1 MKYTRILLI
10 VLAVLTFSSCSKFNK
25 LLKSPDVDAKY
36 AKALEYFYA
45 RDYGKANTL
54 FNDILPNTVG
64 TFREDT
70 VMFYMGKSLFNSGEY
85 DLASEMMD
93 SFRNKFLQSS
103 FLEES
108 EFIYAFGLYKAKQT
122 AERDQTATQ
131 RAIIAFNEYLNR
143 YPESVKADDVRTM
156 IIEMM
161 DMLYFKTYN
170 NAAIY
175 YKLGQYNAAVTALR
189 SALKRS
195 PEIPYKQEMMYLI
208 CKSWYAYAEGSIEGR
223 QLDRYLKMMDSYY
236 NYKTEYPGET
246 KYDKEL
252 AQMFANSKEYTEE
265 NGVQVQALE
274 KNTNSIDALRSKIAE
289 EKDKI
294 LETENW
300 KERKTMRQGIRE
312 QQAKIAKLR
321 QENKTSKKQL
331 TEKQVKE
338 DQRLKNKPG
347 TKQPAEK
354 QVKEDQKPKGK
365 TQNTSTT
372 TNTKNTK

>member
-1 MKYTRILLI
+1 
-10 VLAVLTFSSCSKFNK
+10 
-25 LLKSPDVDAKY
+25 
-36 AKALEYFYA
+36 
-45 RDYGKANTL
+45 
-54 FNDILPNTVG
+54 
-64 TFREDT
+64 
-70 VMFYMGKSLFNSGEY
+70 
-85 DLASEMMD
+85 
-93 SFRNKFLQSS
+93 
-103 FLEES
+103 
-108 EFIYAFGLYKAKQT
+108 
-122 AERDQTATQ
+122 
-131 RAIIAFNEYLNR
+131 
-143 YPESVKADDVRTM
+143 
-156 IIEMM
+156 
-161 DMLYFKTYN
+161 
-170 NAAIY
+170 
-175 YKLGQYNAAVTALR
+175 
-189 SALKRS
+189 
-195 PEIPYKQEMMYLI
+195 MYLI